1 MDQIQ
6 AIRFGSKHLYSPAQL
21 FGFGKVSLCDP
32 DWFRTHYV
40 VDEADL
46 RLGAASCLN
55 LFHAGITCATKSI
68 PLDIWSHNI
77 LHLEARPAYFYFI
90 FLKYCACVC
99 VHSRVHMYARVY
111 TMAHVRNR
119 RQLSGI
125 TCEPGDETR
134 LSAWQQEALPSHQPC
149 SVSYDILSTAPRS
162 LLTRNLHQSECHP
175 GVWGD
180 RPKIIHLSGNWFK
193 HENYP
198 GSSKGQLKDMA
209 LRGKLA

>member
-6 AIRFGSKHLYSPAQL
+6 AIRFGSKHLYSQAQL

-46 RLGAASCLN
+46 KLGAASSLN
-55 LFHAGITCATKSI
+55 LFHAGITCVTKSI
-68 PLDIWSHNI
+68 PLDIWSHNV
-77 LHLEARPAYFYFI
+77 LHLEARPAYFYLF
-90 FLKYCACVC
+90 FLNIVYV
-99 VHSRVHMYARVY
+99 YAHAY
-111 TMAHVRNR
+111 IMAHMKNR
-119 RQLSGI
+119 RQLSGV
-125 TCEPGDETR
+125 TCEPGDETQ
-134 LSAWQQEALPSHQPC
+134 LSAWRQEALPSHQPC
-149 SVSYDILSTAPRS
+149 SVSYDILSTAPGS
-162 LLTRNLHQSECHP
+162 LPTGNLHQSECHP

-180 RPKIIHLSGNWFK
+180 RYKIIHLSGNWFK

>member
-1 MDQIQ
+1 MRLTSDLEQPP
-6 AIRFGSKHLYSPAQL
+6 ALTSSMLELHVPPSPSLLTFG
-21 FGFGKVSLCDP
+21 V
-32 DWFRTHYV
+32 
-40 VDEADL
+40 
-46 RLGAASCLN
+46 
-55 LFHAGITCATKSI
+55 ITFSI
-68 PLDIWSHNI
+68 WRPV
-77 LHLEARPAYFYFI
+77 LHIFYFI
-90 FLKYCACVC
+90 FLKYCVCVC

-111 TMAHVRNR
+111 TMAHVKNR

-149 SVSYDILSTAPRS
+149 SVSYDILSTVPGS
-162 LLTRNLHQSECHP
+162 LPTRNLHQSECHP